1 MYKKNKTTHLKISII
16 TIVKNGM
23 PFITE
28 TINSVLS
35 QEYDNIEYIVIDSVS
50 SDGTTEFLKQNS
62 NKIDKLIVEQDKGI
76 ADAFN
81 KGLGLSSGDYIIFL
95 NADDKFYKAD
105 AISSLI
111 SHLESN
117 GYPTFLYGDC
127 EVLDRNTDHKKYIAS
142 IKFKLEGLLKGLMP
156 PHPSMLVHK
165 SYFEK
170 YGNFD
175 LSFKIAMDFEWF
187 IRGINFSSIV
197 HVPLIITSVRDGGIS
212 TRSQIKVISEIITAL
227 KKNRYL
233 PSVFTMITL
242 WLYFLTSYMS
252 RLILTKL
259 RIYKYIKKTG

>member
-1 MYKKNKTTHLKISII
+1 MLVSVI

-23 PFITE
+23 PFVAE
-28 TINSVLS
+28 TIQSVINQDYES
-35 QEYDNIEYIVIDSVS
+35 IEYIVIDSVS
-50 SDGTTEFLKQNS
+50 NDGTVEYVLSYK
-62 NKIDKLIVEQDKGI
+62 DKVTKFVSEKDLGI

-81 KGLGLSSGDYIIFL
+81 KGLGLASGDYIMFL

-105 AISSLI
+105 VISSLA
-111 SHLESN
+111 SHAERN

-127 EVLDRNTDHKKYIAS
+127 EVLGRNTGNKKYIAS
-142 IKFKLEGLLKGLMP
+142 IKFNLDGLLKGLMP

-165 SYFEK
+165 SYFKK

-187 IRGINFSSIV
+187 IRGIKSSSII
-197 HVPLIITSVRDGGIS
+197 HVPSIISSVRDGGIS
-212 TRSQIKVISEIITAL
+212 TRSQIKVISEIILAL

-233 PSVFTMITL
+233 PSNFRLITL
-242 WLYFLTSYMS
+242 WLYFLSSYMT

-259 RIYKYIKKTG
+259 RIYKLIKKTG